1 MLLVVDVMV
10 DGAVLGVVVG
20 AVVVVASVWLGV
32 AIRLVVGGKSVAI
45 VVKTMTTV
53 NMDLWHYN
61 MIILTGL

>member
-1 MLLVVDVMV
+1 M
-10 DGAVLGVVVG
+10 G

-32 AIRLVVGGKSVAI
+32 AIRLVGRGKSVAI
-45 VVKTMTTV
+45 VVKTMMTV

>member
-1 MLLVVDVMV
+1 MLLVEDVMLG
-10 DGAVLGVVVG
+10 GAVLGVVVG

-32 AIRLVVGGKSVAI
+32 AIRLVGGGKSVAI
-45 VVKTMTTV
+45 VVKTMMTV